1 MFVAQGQ
8 MLMTFVVALT
18 AGAVFVYAQETIL
31 DERQD
36 RRGLAT
42 VPLRRYSYSTGACGG
57 R

>member
-1 MFVAQGQ
+1 VFVAQGQ